1 VDLMSI
7 GEFARQSRLSPKALR
22 LYDKLGLL
30 APARVDPDSGYRFY
44 AAAQLERARLVAAL
58 RQLSVPL
65 AEVKAIVDLDPNEAA
80 ARIREYWAAAEAQ
93 HTARCELAGYL
104 VDLLNGKRS
113 VMYEVKTRDIP
124 SRTLLCR
131 KRNVKGE
138 GEAWAFGKEFV
149 ALLRERQLPR
159 MEGLAGAT
167 FCIYWGEVSDDSDGP
182 VEWCRPVPND
192 QATTLAAALPELRL
206 RSEPAHREAFV
217 HLGPGGETSPAQWKL
232 VSESLRVWAME
243 HAVKPIELGARIT
256 YIASAPVTETSAPE
270 CDFAVPIS

>member
-44 AAAQLERARLVAAL
+44 TAAQLERARLVAAL

-65 AEVKAIVDLDPNEAA
+65 AEVKAIVDLDSNEAA

-93 HTARCELAGYL
+93 HTARRELAGYL
-104 VDLLNGKRS
+104 VDLTSGKRS
-113 VMYEVKTRDIP
+113 VMYEVTTRDIP
-124 SRTLLCR
+124 KRSLLCW
-131 KRNVKGE
+131 KRNVKGWD
-138 GEAWAFGKEFV
+138 GAWAFGKEFV
-149 ALLRERQLPR
+149 ALLREHSLPQIDGR
-159 MEGLAGAT
+159 AGAT
-167 FCIYWGEVSDDSDGP
+167 FSIYWGEVSDDSDGP
-182 VEWCRPVPND
+182 IEWCRPVPDD
-192 QATTLAAALPELRL
+192 QAATLAGKVPELHL

-217 HLGPGGETSPAQWKL
+217 HLGPGGQTNLVQWEL
-232 VSESLRVWAME
+232 VSESLRAWAE
-243 HAVKPIELGARIT
+243 ARGVRPSELGVRVT
-256 YIASAPVTETSAPE
+256 YLASKPVTETSAPD

>member
-1 VDLMSI
+1 
-7 GEFARQSRLSPKALR
+7 
-22 LYDKLGLL
+22 
-30 APARVDPDSGYRFY
+30 
-44 AAAQLERARLVAAL
+44 
-58 RQLSVPL
+58 
-65 AEVKAIVDLDPNEAA
+65 
-80 ARIREYWAAAEAQ
+80 
-93 HTARCELAGYL
+93 
-104 VDLLNGKRS
+104 
-113 VMYEVKTRDIP
+113 
-124 SRTLLCR
+124 
-131 KRNVKGE
+131 
-138 GEAWAFGKEFV
+138 
-149 ALLRERQLPR
+149 